1 MDCVTKKNRSK
12 NSQLDD
18 NNVYVLDASAIYN
31 GVLTHNISG
40 IKYIP
45 QCVLEEVRGMMRG
58 EALIEEAL
66 LYEELQTIV
75 PDEVILLEIE
85 KQARVTGDI
94 HELSDCDLAVL
105 AVAKS
110 LCLKELD
117 VIILSDDYDI
127 QNLATHIGLV
137 CKGIH
142 WKGITSIHEYF
153 WVCPGCGNKSK
164 TQTDNCI
171 ECGTEMKR
179 KTYKK
184 KIKKKKA

>member
-1 MDCVTKKNRSK
+1 MGCVTRKNRSK
-12 NSQLDD
+12 NSQLS
-18 NNVYVLDASAIYN
+18 NNYSYVLDASAIYN

-40 IKYIP
+40 VKYVP

-66 LYEELQTIV
+66 LYEELQIIV
-75 PDEVILLEIE
+75 PDKVILSELK
-85 KQARVTGDI
+85 KQARETGDI

-105 AVAKS
+105 AVARS
-110 LCLKELD
+110 LQMKELD
-117 VIILSDDYDI
+117 AIILSDDYDI
-127 QNLATHIGLV
+127 QNLANHIGLV

-142 WKGITSIHEYF
+142 WKGITSIHEYS

-171 ECGTEMKR
+171 ECGTKMKR
-179 KTYKK
+179 KTHKR
-184 KIKKKKA
+184 KIRKKKA

>member
-1 MDCVTKKNRSK
+1 
-12 NSQLDD
+12 
-18 NNVYVLDASAIYN
+18 
-31 GVLTHNISG
+31 
-40 IKYIP
+40 
-45 QCVLEEVRGMMRG
+45 MMRG

-75 PDEVILLEIE
+75 PDEEILLEIE

-110 LCLKELD
+110 LSLKELD

-127 QNLATHIGLV
+127 QNLAAHIGLV

-179 KTYKK
+179 KTHKK
-184 KIKKKKA
+184 KIRKKKA